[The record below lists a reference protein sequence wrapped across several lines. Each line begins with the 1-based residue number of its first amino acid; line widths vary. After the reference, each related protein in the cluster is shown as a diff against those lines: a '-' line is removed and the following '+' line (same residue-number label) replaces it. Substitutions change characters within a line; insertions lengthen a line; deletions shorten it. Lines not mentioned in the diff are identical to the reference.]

1 MHICLEGLIYDSDHT
16 LEGLLA
22 KSGDHGLNPI
32 LAQFYTHHQ
41 SQIPDEL
48 LFFIFKHWH
57 KVDSDSRTGFVEFY
71 ETFLNIFSY
80 CEILAIVVI

>member
-22 KSGDHGLNPI
+22 KSSDHGLNPI

-57 KVDSDSRTGFVEFY
+57 KVDSDSRIG
-71 ETFLNIFSY
+71 FLNSLKVFCNMLS
-80 CEILAIVVI
+80 CFEILAIVEI

>member
-1 MHICLEGLIYDSDHT
+1 MHICLEGLIYDSEHT
-16 LEGLLA
+16 LTGLLD
-22 KSGDHGLNPI
+22 KSGDYGLNPI

-57 KVDSDSRTGFVEFY
+57 KVDSDSRIGLSVLTLRKTDSISESPYIVE
-71 ETFLNIFSY
+71 T
-80 CEILAIVVI
+80 